1 MKRSEMLQLL
11 YGKLSKEYLIKK
23 ESIYNSTENIL
34 NFLEQNGMQPPPI
47 RVFKESTILNYET
60 GKWETGK
67 ISCTVNEWEPEG
79 EDGKQR

>member
-34 NFLEQNGMQPPPI
+34 NFLEQNGMQPPPV
-47 RVFKESTILNYET
+47 RVIKDSVVLNQET
-60 GKWETGK
+60 FEWEDGKLTV
-67 ISCTVNEWEPEG
+67 TVNEWEPED
-79 EDGKQR
+79 ER

>member
-34 NFLEQNGMQPPPI
+34 NFLEQNGMQPPPV
-47 RVFKESTILNYET
+47 RVMKESLILNKKSLE
-60 GKWETGK
+60 WEHGM
-67 ISCTVNEWEPEG
+67 ISCTVNEWEPED
-79 EDGKQR
+79 ER